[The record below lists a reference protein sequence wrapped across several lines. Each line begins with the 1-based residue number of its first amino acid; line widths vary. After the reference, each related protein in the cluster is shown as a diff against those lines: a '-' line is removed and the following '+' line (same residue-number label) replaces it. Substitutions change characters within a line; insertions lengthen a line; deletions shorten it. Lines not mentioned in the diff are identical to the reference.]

1 MSRTPFSKDIE
12 TDSLMRSENFNEALS
27 RLKYAVQNNRF
38 AILTAP
44 PGCGKSTVV
53 RTLRHELDPRKT
65 MFIYISQSQLTPR
78 WLYNDILSQ
87 IGGGTFYFRGEARK
101 ALHQRFAVIREIEG
115 RDICVCVDEAH
126 LLTLET
132 IQELRF
138 FLNFDIDSKSILSLI
153 LVGQDEL
160 RVRLR
165 APQFEAIRQRI
176 DIVAQLGRMT
186 MEQTARYIRTHME
199 YAGDTLGTAFSPEA
213 IETIHNC
220 TKGVPRCVNTLCTL
234 LLNMARSNNIA
245 VIDSSTVALVA
256 ANETIF

>member
-1 MSRTPFSKDIE
+1 MNRTPFGKDIE
-12 TDSLMRSENFNEALS
+12 IEHLMRSENFSETLS
-27 RLKYAVQNNRF
+27 RLKYAAQNSRF

-53 RTLRHELDPRKT
+53 RALRHELDPRKT
-65 MFIYISQSQLTPR
+65 MFIYVSQSQLTPR

-87 IGGGTFYFRGEARK
+87 VGGGSYYFRGEARK
-101 ALHQRFAVIREIEG
+101 ALHQRFAAIREIEG

-138 FLNFDIDSKSILSLI
+138 FLNFDIDSKSIISLI

-176 DIVAQLGRMT
+176 DIVAQLNRMT
-186 MEQTARYIRTHME
+186 MEQTARYVRTHME
-199 YAGDTLGTAFSPEA
+199 YAGETGNDLFSPEA
-213 IETIHNC
+213 LETIHNC
-220 TKGVPRCVNTLCTL
+220 TKGIPRCVNTLCTL
-234 LLNMARSNNIA
+234 LLSMAHSNNLS